1 MAKGLDRFRNDEY
14 STLSILLKRFN
25 YEKVIKLEEICDKY
39 FGINYGTAKK
49 RASKHALPIAAFR
62 LGESQK
68 QPLMVDIDDLAN
80 HIDSVS
86 AQANREWNKFQ

>member
-1 MAKGLDRFRNDEY
+1 MKKGLNRFKSDEH

-49 RASKHALPIAAFR
+49 RASKHALPVVAFR
-62 LGESQK
+62 LGESRAG
-68 QPLMVDIDDLAN
+68 LCLG
-80 HIDSVS
+80 
-86 AQANREWNKFQ
+86 

>member
-1 MAKGLDRFRNDEY
+1 MNSFSTDEH

-25 YEKVIKLEEICDKY
+25 YEKVINLEEICDKY

-49 RASKHALPIAAFR
+49 MASKHALPVVAFR

-86 AQANREWNKFQ
+86 AKANREWIKFQ